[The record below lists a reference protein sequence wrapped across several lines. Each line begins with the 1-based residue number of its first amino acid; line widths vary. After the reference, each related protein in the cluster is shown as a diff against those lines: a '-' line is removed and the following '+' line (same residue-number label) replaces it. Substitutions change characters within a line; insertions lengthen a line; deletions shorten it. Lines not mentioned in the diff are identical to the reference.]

1 MVAELD
7 CEINQIKAA
16 NIEGM
21 LTSEGAASQATFYW
35 HLATYL
41 TARVRQ
47 LTAMVGESL
56 ASRGSEVSLEEVL
69 SNAVFFS
76 IFQKYLAEHK
86 LVDGKVLPF
95 MQELNSYLDCAT
107 GALTMARDIAGK
119 YLVGEGSVAANK
131 EVVALISAQLAK
143 EEPPPR
149 DLFTPVLAPS
159 ICLPACLPARPP
171 ACLPA
176 CRSSHP
182 SLPSPLQGARRGVRC
197 ALEERL
203 QALPAKRHL
212 PAVPRAQGQGDAGRH
227 ATPP

>member
-1 MVAELD
+1 MACANVVAELD

-86 LVDGKVLPF
+86 LVDGKLLPF
-95 MQELNSYLDCAT
+95 MQELNSYLDCPSAT
-107 GALTMARDIAGK
+107 GSLTMARDIASK
-119 YLVGEGSVAANK
+119 YLVGVGSGFNK
-131 EVVALISAQLAK
+131 DVVALISAQLAK

-149 DLFTPVLAPS
+149 DLFTPVPGAPS
-159 ICLPACLPARPP
+159 ICLASCPPACLPARPP
-171 ACLPA
+171 ACPPACLPA
-176 CRSSHP
+176 CLPTALSPRTFP
-182 SLPSPLQGARRGVRC
+182 AASLTT
-197 ALEERL
+197 ALR
-203 QALPAKRHL
+203 PATW
-212 PAVPRAQGQGDAGRH
+212 PAPTLAS
-227 ATPP
+227 